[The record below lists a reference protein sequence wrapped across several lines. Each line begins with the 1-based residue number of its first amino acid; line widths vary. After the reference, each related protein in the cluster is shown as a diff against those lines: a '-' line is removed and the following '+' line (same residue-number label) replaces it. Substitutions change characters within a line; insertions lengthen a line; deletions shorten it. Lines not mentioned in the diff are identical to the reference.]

1 MKYLKTTA
9 CLCGAMLCI
18 ATVSNF
24 NMCTAQVKKSAMK
37 MTTTSKVK
45 ANQKKSAL
53 QKGEENFKY
62 SVDEFA
68 DLQVLR
74 YRIPDWDSLSF
85 NQKSFLYYTSEAAKW
100 GRDIYF
106 GQNCK
111 YNLPIRRVLEKII
124 TAYKGDTKSK
134 EYQNFIVYAKRFF
147 FSNGM
152 HHHYGE
158 DKFFPA
164 CSKEYFK
171 MLMVKTG
178 QGDKCNELL
187 DIIYDPSIMP
197 MRRTNDTNGDMV
209 ANSAVNFYEGD
220 MTQDEVNKFYAAQE
234 TPGEKEPVS
243 YGLNTK
249 LVKENG
255 KLIEKPWKVGGIYSK
270 SISKIVENLEKAKD
284 FAETPN
290 QKKTVE
296 LLIDFYKTG
305 DLKDWDRFNIQWV
318 KDSSTIVDFMNGFV
332 EDYNDPLGR
341 KGAWEGFGDFKDIQA
356 SHRTETISENAQ
368 WFEDHSPVDSRFKKK
383 TVKGV
388 TAKVINVTCIAGDC
402 YPSTPIGIN
411 LPNADWIRK
420 EYGSKSV
427 TIANITDAYDKA
439 SNESPKS
446 TLKEFSWDDGEVAFI
461 KKYSTLTD
469 NLHTDLHECLGHASG
484 QIMPGVGT
492 NALKEFSSALE
503 EARADLF
510 ALYYLADPKLVEL
523 GLLPNA
529 EAYKAAYIS
538 QIRNGIFTQF
548 TRIELGKKNTEAHMQ
563 DRKLIAQWC
572 YEKGLK
578 DNVIEKK
585 NRNGK
590 TYFVIN
596 DYAKLRGLFG
606 ELLAEIQRIKSE
618 GDYAAGKNLI
628 ETYAINIDP
637 ALHKEVLERY
647 KSLNLKPYKGFIN
660 PDILPVV
667 KNGKTVDYVV
677 KYNNNFLDQQ
687 LDYAK
692 NYSVED

>member
-1 MKYLKTTA
+1 MKYLKTIT
-9 CLCGAMLCI
+9 CLCGAVLCI
-18 ATVSNF
+18 ATVSSF
-24 NMCTAQVKKSAMK
+24 NTCNAQTKKSKAT
-37 MTTTSKVK
+37 MTSAKNLKSKPAAADKV
-45 ANQKKSAL
+45 
-53 QKGEENFKY
+53 FKY

-106 GQNCK
+106 DQNCK
-111 YNLPIRRVLEKII
+111 YNLPIRRLLEKII
-124 TAYKGDTKSK
+124 TTYKGDTKGK
-134 EYQNFIVYAKRFF
+134 EYQNFMVYAKRFF

-158 DKFFPA
+158 DKFVPS
-164 CSKEYFK
+164 CTKEYFK
-171 MLMVKTG
+171 MLMVKSG
-178 QGDKCNELL
+178 QESKCAELL
-187 DIIYDPSIMP
+187 PIIYNPSIMA
-197 MRRTNDTNGDMV
+197 MRRTNDTKGDMV
-209 ANSAVNFYEGD
+209 ANSAINFYEGNI
-220 MTQDEVNKFYAAQE
+220 TQDEVNKFYAAQE
-234 TPGEKEPVS
+234 VPGDKEPIS

-255 KLIEKPWKVGGIYSK
+255 KLVEKPWKIGGIYSK
-270 SISKIVENLEKAKD
+270 SISKIVENLEKAKNY
-284 FAETPN
+284 AETPN
-290 QKKTVE
+290 QKETVQM
-296 LLIDFYKTG
+296 LIDFYKSG
-305 DLKDWDRFNIQWV
+305 NLKDWDRFNIQWV
-318 KDSSTIVDFMNGFV
+318 KDSATVVDFMNGFV

-341 KGAWEGFGDFKDIQA
+341 KGSWEAIADFKDIQA
-356 SHRTETISENAQ
+356 SRRTENINENAQ
-368 WFEDHSPVDSRFKKK
+368 WFEDNSPVDSRFKKPV
-383 TVKGV
+383 VKGV
-388 TAKVINVTCIAGDC
+388 SAKVINVAALAGDC
-402 YPSTPIGIN
+402 YPATPIGIN

-427 TIANITDAYDKA
+427 TISNITDAYEKA

-446 TLKEFSWDDGEVAFI
+446 VLKEFAWDDAEVAFI

-484 QIMPGVGT
+484 QIMPGVSA

-585 NRNGK
+585 VRDGK

-606 ELLAEIQRIKSE
+606 NLLAEIQRIKSE
-618 GDYAAGKNLI
+618 GDYEAGKNLI
-628 ETYAINIDP
+628 MKYAVNIDP
-637 ALHKEVLERY
+637 QLHKEVLERY
-647 KSLNLKPYKGFIN
+647 AALNLKPYGGFVN
-660 PDILPVV
+660 PDIVPVE
-667 KNGKTVDYVV
+667 KDGKGVDYKIVYV
-677 KYNNNFLDQQ
+677 DNFLG
-687 LDYAK
+687 
-692 NYSVED
+692 

>member
-1 MKYLKTTA
+1 MTSVKNLKSNPS
-9 CLCGAMLCI
+9 
-18 ATVSNF
+18 ATE
-24 NMCTAQVKKSAMK
+24 
-37 MTTTSKVK
+37 KV
-45 ANQKKSAL
+45 
-53 QKGEENFKY
+53 FKY

-106 GQNCK
+106 DQNCK

-124 TAYKGDTKSK
+124 TTYKGDTKGK
-134 EYQNFIVYAKRFF
+134 EYQNFMVYAKRFF

-158 DKFFPA
+158 DKFVPS
-164 CSKEYFK
+164 CTKEYFK
-171 MLMVKTG
+171 MLMVKSG
-178 QGDKCNELL
+178 QESKCAELL
-187 DIIYDPSIMP
+187 PIIYNPSIMA
-197 MRRTNDTNGDMV
+197 MRRTNDTKGDMV
-209 ANSAVNFYEGD
+209 ANSAINFYEGNI
-220 MTQDEVNKFYAAQE
+220 TQDEVNKFYAAQE
-234 TPGEKEPVS
+234 VPGDKEPIS

-255 KLIEKPWKVGGIYSK
+255 KLVEKPWKIGGIYSK
-270 SISKIVENLEKAKD
+270 SISKIVENLEKAKNY
-284 FAETPN
+284 AETPN
-290 QKKTVE
+290 QKETVQM
-296 LLIDFYKTG
+296 LIDFYKSG
-305 DLKDWDRFNIQWV
+305 NLKDWDRFNIQWV
-318 KDSSTIVDFMNGFV
+318 KDSATVVDFMNGFV

-341 KGAWEGFGDFKDIQA
+341 KGAWEAIADFKDIQA
-356 SHRTETISENAQ
+356 SRRTETISENAQ

-427 TIANITDAYDKA
+427 TIANITDAYEKA

-446 TLKEFSWDDGEVAFI
+446 TLKEFSWDDAEVAFI
-461 KKYSTLTD
+461 KKYSILTD

-484 QIMPGVGT
+484 QIMPGVSA

-578 DNVIEKK
+578 DNVIEKRVK
-585 NRNGK
+585 NGK

-596 DYAKLRGLFG
+596 DYVKLRHLFG

-618 GDYAAGKNLI
+618 GDYEAGKNLI

-660 PDILPVV
+660 PDIVPVV
-667 KNGKTVDYVV
+667 KNGKTVNYIV
-677 KYNNNFLDQQ
+677 KYNDNFLKQQ
-687 LDYAK
+687 LDYGK
-692 NYSVED
+692 NYSAED

>member
-1 MKYLKTTA
+1 MKYLKTIT
-9 CLCGAMLCI
+9 CLCGAVLCI
-18 ATVSNF
+18 ATVSSF
-24 NMCTAQVKKSAMK
+24 NTCNAQTIKSKAK
-37 MTTTSKVK
+37 MTSAKNLKSNPAAAEKV
-45 ANQKKSAL
+45 
-53 QKGEENFKY
+53 FKY

-74 YRIPDWDSLSF
+74 YRIPEWNSLSF

-106 GQNCK
+106 DQNCK

-124 TAYKGDTKSK
+124 IKYEGDTKCADF
-134 EYQNFIVYAKRFF
+134 ENFMVYAKRFF
-147 FSNGM
+147 FSNGI

-158 DKFFPA
+158 DKFIPS
-164 CSKEYFK
+164 CSRAYFK
-171 MLMVKTG
+171 MLMAKTG
-178 QGDKCNELL
+178 QEGKCAELL
-187 DIIYDPSIMP
+187 PVIYDPAIMP
-197 MRRTNDTNGDMV
+197 MRRTNDTNNDMV
-209 ANSAVNFYEGD
+209 VNSAVNFYDGNI
-220 MTQDEVNKFYAAQE
+220 TQNEVNKFYAAQE
-234 TPGEKEPVS
+234 TPGEKEPIS

-249 LVKENG
+249 IVKENG
-255 KLIEKPWKVGGIYSK
+255 KLVEKPWKIGGIYSK
-270 SISKIVENLEKAKD
+270 SISKIVENLEKAKE

-296 LLIDFYKTG
+296 MLIDFYKSG

-318 KDSSTIVDFMNGFV
+318 NDSATVVDFMNGFV

-341 KGAWEGFGDFKDIQA
+341 KGAWEAIADFKDIQA
-356 SHRTETISENAQ
+356 SRRTETISENAQ

-427 TIANITDAYDKA
+427 TIANITDAYDMA

-446 TLKEFSWDDGEVAFI
+446 TLKEFAWDDQEVAFI

-484 QIMPGVGT
+484 QIMPGVSA

-510 ALYYLADPKLVEL
+510 ALYYLADPKMVEL
-523 GLLPNA
+523 GLLPNS

-538 QIRNGIFTQF
+538 QIRNGICTQF
-548 TRIELGKKNTEAHMQ
+548 SRIELGKKNTEAHMQ

-578 DNVIEKK
+578 NNVIEKK
-585 NRNGK
+585 VRNGK

-596 DYAKLRGLFG
+596 DYVKLRGLFG

-647 KSLNLKPYKGFIN
+647 KALNLKPYKGFIN
-660 PDILPVV
+660 PDIVPIV

-677 KYNNNFLDQQ
+677 KYNDDFLKQQ

-692 NYSVED
+692 HYSAED